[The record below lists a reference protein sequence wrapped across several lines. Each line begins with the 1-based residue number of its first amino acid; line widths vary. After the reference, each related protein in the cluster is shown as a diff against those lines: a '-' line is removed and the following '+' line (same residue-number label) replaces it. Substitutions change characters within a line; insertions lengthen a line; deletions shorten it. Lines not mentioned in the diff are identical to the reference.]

1 MESITEN
8 IYVNRDLQNE
18 LFGSVCSKYGLTRME
33 LLILLFL
40 SRSAKNTATDIVE
53 RLRVAKSHV
62 SASVRELEE
71 QGYIEPV
78 HEGSD
83 HRAVHLRLLDKADEI
98 IRAGERAQE
107 EFISIVCRGFSQS
120 ERRQLMELIVRMNAN
135 VIEYFKN
142 EYRHRDSGRPAL
154 KEVKLP

>member
-18 LFGSVCSKYGLTRME
+18 LFGSVCSEYGLTRME

-40 SRSAKNTATDIVE
+40 SRSTKNTATDIVE

-78 HEGSD
+78 YEGSD
-83 HRAVHLRLLDKADEI
+83 HRAVHLRLRKKADEI
-98 IRAGERAQE
+98 IRAGERAQD
-107 EFISIVCRGFSQS
+107 EFIAIVCRGFSQS
-120 ERRQLMELIVRMNAN
+120 EREQLRDFIVRMNDN
-135 VIEYFKN
+135 VIEYFKAAC
-142 EYRHRDSGRPAL
+142 RHQSGRRS
-154 KEVKLP
+154 VSGR